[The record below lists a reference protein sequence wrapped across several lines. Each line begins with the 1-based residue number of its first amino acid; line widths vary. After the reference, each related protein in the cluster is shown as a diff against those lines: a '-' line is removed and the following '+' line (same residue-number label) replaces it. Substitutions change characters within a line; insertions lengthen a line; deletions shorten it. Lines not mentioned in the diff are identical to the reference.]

1 MLAYLLF
8 RRNAMPAL
16 VTFFTSSVFPM
27 ILSVGAVALL
37 FGGTVM
43 IHELGHFLT
52 AKWFGLR
59 IDAFSIG
66 MGPAIW
72 QKKIGDVVYK
82 IGILPIGGYVALPQM
97 DITGSAFENED
108 AKNGVLTEIAP
119 WKRIVI
125 AVAGP
130 FMNVIAAFVL
140 ATIVWQVGK
149 PADPGPGP
157 AVVGRVEES
166 SEAFKAGLRE
176 GDLIKQT
183 NDDKIHFWA
192 DFQIAAMLND
202 RLNLKVIRGNEL
214 VNLYE
219 IPTKINSYGYRELSG
234 VAPVEDELLYI
245 GVHEVTK
252 DSPADKAGVLPG
264 DRLVSIAG
272 QEVSSGK
279 IFVDAVQN
287 SDGKPLELVL
297 QAKGADTTRTVSLS
311 ANWHEEMKRW
321 LIGISMQGEFEMVH
335 PTPMSQIHYFQGS
348 IFRTLKAFTRPREM
362 RKAAGGVGGPVMIL
376 SGMHSQVKF
385 HPMQAL
391 WFTALINVNLAII
404 NLLPLIILD
413 GGHIMVALF
422 EIITG
427 RKPYRRLIIA
437 MANVMVVLLI
447 CIMVILSFRDL
458 SLLKK
463 LNTDPEPQAPA
474 ATAIPA
480 GEQP

>member
-1 MLAYLLF
+1 MSDLIVY
-8 RRNAMPAL
+8 
-16 VTFFTSSVFPM
+16 FTSKIFPL

-37 FGGTVM
+37 FGGTVL

-66 MGPAIW
+66 MGPALW
-72 QKKIGDVVYK
+72 QKKVGGVIYK
-82 IGILPIGGYVALPQM
+82 IGLLPIGGYVALPQM

-108 AKNGVLTEIAP
+108 AKQGRLMEVAP

-125 AVAGP
+125 ALAGP
-130 FMNVIAAFVL
+130 FMNVVAAFVL
-140 ATIVWQVGK
+140 AVIVWQVGK

-157 AVVGRVEES
+157 ARVGQVEEDS
-166 SEAFKAGLRE
+166 PAYAAGLRA
-176 GDLIKQT
+176 GDLVKQI

-192 DFQIAAMLND
+192 DLQIAAMLNET
-202 RLNLKVIRGNEL
+202 LNMKVVRDDEW
-214 VNLYE
+214 VNLYA
-219 IPTKINSYGYRELSG
+219 IPTQVSRYGFREIAG
-234 VAPVEDELLYI
+234 VAPEESDLLYI
-245 GVHEVTK
+245 GVHQVTK
-252 DSPADKAGVLPG
+252 DSPAERAGLRPG
-264 DRLVSIAG
+264 DRLISVNG
-272 QEVSSGK
+272 EKVSSGD

-287 SDGKPLELVL
+287 AGGNPLEVVV
-297 QAKGADTTRTVSLS
+297 QSKRDAAPRTVTL
-311 ANWHEEMKRW
+311 AADWHPEMERW
-321 LIGISMQGEFEMVH
+321 LIGISMQGEFETVH
-335 PTPMSQIHYFQGS
+335 PSPLSQIHYFQGS
-348 IFRTLKAFTRPREM
+348 IFRTLKAFTRPREI

-376 SGMHSQVKF
+376 SGMHSQVQF

-447 CIMVILSFRDL
+447 CIMVLLSVRDV
-458 SLLKK
+458 SLLRK
-463 LNTDPEPQAPA
+463 LSAGSGETSAPA
-474 ATAIPA
+474 ATASPA
-480 GEQP
+480 PDQP